1 MLEWVLNTSQ
11 YIIKFLLIPCI
22 CFYQGNLEATI
33 LHFAVMRKNAEAFAV
48 IISHKNVDVN
58 IPRKVTFWSSIN
70 EKIHNTIMILYEQLY
85 SSNRFCFPNS

>member
-1 MLEWVLNTSQ
+1 
-11 YIIKFLLIPCI
+11 
-22 CFYQGNLEATI
+22 
-33 LHFAVMRKNAEAFAV
+33 MRKNAEAFAV